1 MLILDLDGYLAGP
14 DDVTVRV
21 NVERTHFL
29 KKILDFV
36 SILVGHSCEVEN
48 GESDIFFLAATHKL

>member
-1 MLILDLDGYLAGP
+1 MFVLDSDGYLAGP
-14 DDVTVRV
+14 DNVTVR
-21 NVERTHFL
+21 EDAEGAHLL

-36 SILVGHSCEVEN
+36 SILGGHSCEVEN